1 MKRNVCGIDR
11 FLRVVIGLAL
21 VSLTLAGM
29 IGLWGWIGVVP
40 LLTGT
45 LRYCPAYAIFGLETC
60 PMAKE

>member
-21 VSLTLAGM
+21 VSLTLSGR
-29 IGLWGWIGVVP
+29 IGLWGWIGIMP
-40 LLTGT
+40 LLTGAF
-45 LRYCPAYAIFGLETC
+45 RYCPAYAIFGLETC